1 MLHIESEHC
10 FHCNTLVEEKGH
22 TQHLLGE
29 EREFCCPGCLSVA
42 DAIVENGLQDYYT
55 YRTEVAEK
63 SDLVPEQL
71 RNTFALYDSPEL
83 QEDFVSKDDKL
94 SEIQLTIEGINC
106 PACGWLI
113 EKQLIKHHAIA
124 QVGVNVSAH
133 RATIKWNAEVLPLS
147 SILSAIETIGY
158 KALPFSPDKH
168 EQIFQS
174 EHKKFL
180 KKLGLAG
187 IMTMQVMMLAFAL
200 YFGVFGNLDEETKQ
214 FLHWVSLVL
223 TTPVVIYSGS
233 VFVSSALNGLAAKQL
248 NMDLPISIAILTTFA
263 GSAWST
269 FDGQGEVFFE
279 SICMFIF
286 LLLIGRLFEH
296 KGREKALEISNN
308 LINVVPVKARLISEE
323 QVTTEVPAKVLKS
336 GQLHQV
342 LTGEQFPVDG
352 EIINGATEANE
363 AIITGESL
371 PIPKPEGS
379 TVIGG
384 SINVAHPTI
393 VRASNSLKDSTIN
406 RIVKLQELALS
417 SKPKIAL
424 TTDKFS
430 SYFVSVVLLISLCTY
445 IFWSI
450 NAPSEA
456 LWITVSVLVA
466 TCPCALGLATPTA
479 FSCAMAQINKLG
491 FLIKKADALEQIN
504 NIDRVV
510 FDKTGTLTI
519 GSPQL
524 SGLNN
529 YSEFSDNKI
538 LDLAAALE
546 NNSEHPIAKAFKQP
560 TILKAEEVEV
570 TIGSGITGTIQGTRY
585 FIGKLPDGA
594 ANLNSISVTD
604 DVYLAAYSTVTK
616 EPSKVSIL
624 AGFTLVDEIKPGAFE
639 LLASLDKESVLLSGD
654 HLAKVTQTANAL
666 GIKSF
671 FAQQSPIEKL
681 TTMRNLQEQHSVM
694 MVGDGVNDGPVM
706 ASANVSVAVTGASD
720 FAQASADVV
729 MVASKIEK
737 LKDLFSV
744 SKDTIKTVKQNIGW
758 AVGYNLLVLPF
769 AVSGW
774 LAPWVAVIGMSL
786 SSIIVTYNST
796 RLIKN

>member
-10 FHCNTLVEEKGH
+10 FHCNTPVEEKGH

-42 DAIVENGLQDYYT
+42 DAIVANGLQDYYT

-71 RNTFALYDSPEL
+71 QNAFALYDSPEL
-83 QEDFVSKDDKL
+83 QEDFVSKDNKL

-113 EKQLIKHHAIA
+113 EKQLIKHQAIA

-133 RATIKWNAEVLPLS
+133 RATIKWDADKLPLS
-147 SILSAIETIGY
+147 SVLSTIETIGY
-158 KALPFSPDKH
+158 KALPFTPDQH

-200 YFGVFGNLDEETKQ
+200 YFGVFGNLDAETKQ

-233 VFVSSALNGLAAKQL
+233 VFITSALNGLAARQL
-248 NMDLPISIAILTTFA
+248 NMDLPISIATLTTFA
-263 GSAWST
+263 GSAWAT

-296 KGREKALEISNN
+296 KGREKALEVSNN
-308 LINVVPVKARLISEE
+308 LINVVPVKARLID
-323 QVTTEVPAKVLKS
+323 QDHVTTDIPAKILKS

-352 EIINGATEANE
+352 EIVTGATEANE

-371 PIPKPEGS
+371 PVVKPEGAM
-379 TVIGG
+379 VIGG
-384 SINVAHPTI
+384 SINVAQPTI
-393 VRASNSLKDSTIN
+393 VKASSSLKDSTIN

-445 IFWSI
+445 IFWSV

-504 NIDRVV
+504 TIDKVV
-510 FDKTGTLTI
+510 FDKTGTLTK
-519 GSPQL
+519 GSPQV

-529 YSEFSDNKI
+529 YSDLTDADIFE
-538 LDLAAALE
+538 LAAALE
-546 NNSEHPIAKAFKQP
+546 NNSEHPIANAFKQP
-560 TILKAEEVEV
+560 TALNAIEVEV
-570 TIGSGITGTIQGTRY
+570 SVGSGISGLIGETRY
-585 FIGKLPDGA
+585 FIGKFPA
-594 ANLNSISVTD
+594 CATNLEAISSSD
-604 DVYLAAYSTVTK
+604 DVYLAMYSSDLQSTTALTV
-616 EPSKVSIL
+616 L
-624 AGFTLVDEIKPGAFE
+624 AGFSLNDEIKPGA
-639 LLASLDKESVLLSGD
+639 LQLMASLKIDAVLLSGD
-654 HLAKVTQTANAL
+654 HQIKVEQTANAL
-666 GIKSF
+666 GIKTF
-671 FAQQSPIEKL
+671 YAQQSPAQKL
-681 TTMRNLQEQHSVM
+681 ATMHDIQQQHAVM

-706 ASANVSVAVTGASD
+706 SSANVSVAVTGASD

-729 MVASKIEK
+729 MVASRIEK
-737 LKDLFSV
+737 VQDLFDISR
-744 SKDTIKTVKQNIGW
+744 DTIKTVKQNIGW